1 MEMSEILKETIFYEK
16 LEDQKVKCGICPH
29 YCIIM
34 PNKVGFCGTR
44 INKDGKCFSNIYGLV
59 SAMAVDPIEKKPLF
73 NYYPGSSIFSISS
86 VGCNF
91 KCLNCQNWHISQTT
105 YDKYPNIKEAT
116 PEKIVDLTIQEHCK
130 SIAFTYNEPLIW
142 LEYIYDVSKLAHE
155 KNIKTVLVSNGY
167 VSPEGLDYILPYI
180 DAANIDIKSIY
191 DEFYNEICK
200 IKSVKPVLRTVKTLY
215 ENNKHV
221 ECTNLIIPGKNDSD
235 ENFRKL
241 AEWILNECGPDVPL
255 HFSRFRPEY
264 KLNNIPP
271 TPKKTIE
278 RARKIAMDIGLYY
291 VYVGNIY
298 FEDGETTFCPNCKK
312 PLIKRYGYLINEIN
326 IKDGKCINCGEKVD
340 IVI

>member
-1 MEMSEILKETIFYEK
+1 MNWSF
-16 LEDQKVKCGICPH
+16 
-29 YCIIM
+29 
-34 PNKVGFCGTR
+34 FCQ
-44 INKDGKCFSNIYGLV
+44 
-59 SAMAVDPIEKKPLF
+59 
-73 NYYPGSSIFSISS
+73 SI
-86 VGCNF
+86 
-91 KCLNCQNWHISQTT
+91 
-105 YDKYPNIKEAT
+105 
-116 PEKIVDLTIQEHCK
+116 
-130 SIAFTYNEPLIW
+130 
-142 LEYIYDVSKLAHE
+142 